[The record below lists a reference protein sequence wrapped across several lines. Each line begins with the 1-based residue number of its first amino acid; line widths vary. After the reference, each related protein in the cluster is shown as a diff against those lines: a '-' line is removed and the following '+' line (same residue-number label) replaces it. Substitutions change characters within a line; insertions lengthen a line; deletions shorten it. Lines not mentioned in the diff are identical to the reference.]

1 MHVCACVCACLYV
14 CPPTE
19 ARCVVVAHRESAPVQ
34 SWFVQALSPEP
45 QGLSSFLH
53 PHRSLLRLFYTKCQR
68 SKFLLLA
75 EGTF

>member
-1 MHVCACVCACLYV
+1 MHVCACVCACLCV

-19 ARCVVVAHRESAPVQ
+19 ARCVVVHREGTPVQ

-45 QGLSSFLH
+45 QGLFSFPH
-53 PHRSLLRLFYTKCQR
+53 PLLSLLLLSYTKCQR